1 MNGSMMGKAVFL
13 SQLSLNGIILFEGDK
28 ALLRYFAKA
37 IFKVR
42 KGTKE
47 REKKTFINVVG
58 E

>member
-1 MNGSMMGKAVFL
+1 MGKAVFL